1 LKILK
6 EGSIIRNM
14 QDSPL
19 DKIVVGAFLT
29 IVGLLIIIL
38 HRPIKEWRD
47 SRGSYRY
54 GEMWTGK
61 YTRGGII
68 ITYAV
73 IILVGLVFLGLGISQ
88 ILSVQK

>member
-1 LKILK
+1 
-6 EGSIIRNM
+6 M

-19 DKIVVGAFLT
+19 DKIVVGAFLM

-61 YTRGGII
+61 YTRGGLI

-73 IILVGLVFLGLGISQ
+73 IILVGVVFLGLGISQ
-88 ILSVQK
+88 IPSVQK

>member
-1 LKILK
+1 M
-6 EGSIIRNM
+6 IRNM
-14 QDSPL
+14 QNGPL
-19 DKIVVGAFLT
+19 DKIVVGAILT
-29 IVGLLIIIL
+29 IAGLLIIIL

-47 SRGSYRY
+47 FRGSYRY

-61 YTRGGII
+61 YTRGGLI

-73 IILVGLVFLGLGISQ
+73 IILTGVVFLGLGISQ